1 MIRKQI
7 ARYSNRSQINIGINE
22 LTDEKEVVLYTLK
35 EHQDVSYKLSTLNKE
50 IESLKQENKDKDIK
64 INEHETNLK
73 TSVEDAVSES
83 NKKIEHYQDVVSKL
97 NDNISERDEVI
108 KAYQDEIKSYQES
121 KSKYENEITS
131 YKLQLSDMINLNT
144 QLINQ
149 YNNLRTEV
157 SRISRLDA
165 LFNRQKDILIQY
177 PKLHNKVDELID
189 TTITDDTDW
198 INQHIGY
205 DPLTTITNYIK
216 HNQYEPLHIDV
227 TTSHMV
233 LINDNVI
240 KCKY

>member
-83 NKKIEHYQDVVSKL
+83 NKKIEHYQDVVSDL
-97 NDNISERDEVI
+97 NDKISERDEVI

-189 TTITDDTDW
+189 TTITDDTD
-198 INQHIGY
+198 
-205 DPLTTITNYIK
+205 
-216 HNQYEPLHIDV
+216 
-227 TTSHMV
+227 
-233 LINDNVI
+233 
-240 KCKY
+240 